1 MFIEAPFRH
10 FKCHKIP
17 AFCAESLVIAKR
29 KLMEEFLST
38 FRTLCS
44 ARADSQSSGSAS
56 FSYILIKLTNQH
68 VFNNSFQVMLE
79 RHVNNHFSE
88 PGSSGANHSGPRKST
103 ESGDTA
109 RKRLKRAG
117 VKLKFR
123 QLPFSARIFDFFDA
137 GNMAGIRH
145 TVAELEERSC
155 LGGVTGDTIQLSA
168 RVLGT
173 RIHPDGQRW
182 LNVRWTPNNQ

>member
-1 MFIEAPFRH
+1 M
-10 FKCHKIP
+10 
-17 AFCAESLVIAKR
+17 
-29 KLMEEFLST
+29 T
-38 FRTLCS
+38 FRTLEFVPLGFLLNHEK
-44 ARADSQSSGSAS
+44 Q
-56 FSYILIKLTNQH
+56 KMPKPTH
-68 VFNNSFQVMLE
+68 NNHNTQVMLE

-88 PGSSGANHSGPRKST
+88 PGSSGTSHSGPRKST
-103 ESGDTA
+103 ETGDTA

-155 LGGVTGDTIQLSA
+155 TERVRGDTIELTA
-168 RVLGT
+168 RVLGK

-182 LNVRWTPNNQ
+182 LNVRWTPNN

>member
-1 MFIEAPFRH
+1 MT
-10 FKCHKIP
+10 
-17 AFCAESLVIAKR
+17 L
-29 KLMEEFLST
+29 
-38 FRTLCS
+38 RTLEF
-44 ARADSQSSGSAS
+44 APLGFLLNHEKQ
-56 FSYILIKLTNQH
+56 KMPKPTHNTH
-68 VFNNSFQVMLE
+68 NTQVMLE

-88 PGSSGANHSGPRKST
+88 GGSSGTSHSGPRKST
-103 ESGDTA
+103 ETGDTA

-155 LGGVTGDTIQLSA
+155 TERVRGDTIELTA
-168 RVLGT
+168 RVLGK

-182 LNVRWTPNNQ
+182 LNVRWTPNN